1 MTRNGSLALEPMLE
15 TILLGL
21 AVGDATGVPFEF
33 LPRGIFKAKPLQG
46 GGRHGQPA
54 GTWSDDT
61 ALALAFADA
70 LLPGGFDAEKAGRNF

>member
-1 MTRNGSLALEPMLE
+1 MLE

-33 LPRGIFKAKPLQG
+33 LQRGTFKAEPMQG
-46 GGRHGQPA
+46 GGAHGQPA

-61 ALALAFADA
+61 ALALAFADS
-70 LLPGGFDAEKAGRNF
+70 LRSGGFDAEQAGRN